1 MLEEYSR
8 LPTAPPSGCF
18 VCTAVAGGHRRVVRG
33 EEFLG
38 ANGSA
43 YRVNDQLRVLKAL
56 ELLLMSVSPQG
67 HLACRW
73 VYDRLGPRL
82 ATMLVH
88 PLLADMG
95 YFAETGRMGCAGL
108 LAWRYRIRWN
118 WSTCFTVLRLR
129 IAILIITSP

>member
-1 MLEEYSR
+1 M
-8 LPTAPPSGCF
+8 
-18 VCTAVAGGHRRVVRG
+18 AGGHRRVVRG

-43 YRVNDQLRVLKAL
+43 YRVNDQLRVLKAF

-82 ATMLVH
+82 AAMLVH

-95 YFAETGRMGCAGL
+95 YFALKPVEWAALVC
-108 LAWRYRIRWN
+108 
-118 WSTCFTVLRLR
+118 LRL
-129 IAILIITSP
+129 AIPDKMELVYMLYSSPTENRDLDHNLALN